1 MAFSRRHVSQYWLT
15 ALLSWGC
22 ALTVTGFQTSCTF
35 HAKSNRP
42 ASTCSLAG
50 TALLRGDIVRER
62 RQNAVMGLRAQFA
75 MPTLECVKNTRDL
88 ASVTGS
94 PVKAGR
100 AFRTSCVG
108 TASENDSCIIIENIK
123 TLIDLRSDREYQ
135 MDAEK
140 YNSTVW
146 ASYDEM
152 IYSVKK
158 SKSGRATALIPTR
171 AEGSIPRA
179 RHMLSVIDESIY
191 KRGVFKRMHPGK
203 KIKAAAYFAV
213 SYTRAKQ
220 YFIDYINR
228 AGLPLLNELILDYG
242 GPSIKACLDVLA
254 DRSNHPVAFYCT
266 AGKDR
271 TGLIAMLVLS
281 VLGVD
286 DEAIVSDYVLSD
298 SVYSDMKDKSAMVG
312 ALQQENLDPDTFL
325 RAPRSVMDSTM
336 KLLRKE
342 YGGPHKYLESIGFG
356 PADVLRLRAAL
367 CDE

>member
-1 MAFSRRHVSQYWLT
+1 VRGVSAQ
-15 ALLSWGC
+15 
-22 ALTVTGFQTSCTF
+22 
-35 HAKSNRP
+35 
-42 ASTCSLAG
+42 ASSLP
-50 TALLRGDIVRER
+50 
-62 RQNAVMGLRAQFA
+62 N
-75 MPTLECVKNTRDL
+75 LECVKNTRDL

-94 PVKAGR
+94 PVKPGR
-100 AFRTSCVG
+100 VFRTSCVG
-108 TASENDSCIIIENIK
+108 TASDNDSCVIVENIK
-123 TLIDLRSDREYQ
+123 TLIDLRSDKEYN
-135 MDAEK
+135 MDGEK

-146 ASYDEM
+146 ENYDDM

-158 SKSGRATALIPTR
+158 SKSGRAKALVAAK
-171 AEGSIPRA
+171 AEPSLPRA

-191 KRGVFKRMHPGK
+191 KRGVFKRMHAGK

-213 SYTRAKQ
+213 SYTRARK

-254 DRSNHPVAFYCT
+254 NKENHPVAFYCT

-281 VLGVD
+281 VLGVE
-286 DEAIVSDYVLSD
+286 DEAIISDYVLSD
-298 SVYSDMKDKSAMVG
+298 TVYADMADKSAMVG

-325 RAPRSVMDSTM
+325 RAPRSVMDSTIR
-336 KLLRKE
+336 LLNKE
-342 YGGPHKYLESIGFG
+342 YGGAHKYLESIGFG

-367 CDE
+367 CDDD

>member
-1 MAFSRRHVSQYWLT
+1 
-15 ALLSWGC
+15 
-22 ALTVTGFQTSCTF
+22 
-35 HAKSNRP
+35 
-42 ASTCSLAG
+42 
-50 TALLRGDIVRER
+50 
-62 RQNAVMGLRAQFA
+62 
-75 MPTLECVKNTRDL
+75 
-88 ASVTGS
+88 
-94 PVKAGR
+94 
-100 AFRTSCVG
+100 VG
-108 TASENDSCIIIENIK
+108 TANENDSCLIVENIK
-123 TLIDLRSDREYQ
+123 TLIDLRSDREYK

-140 YNSTVW
+140 YNSSVW
-146 ASYDEM
+146 ESYEDM

-158 SKSGRATALIPTR
+158 GKSGRAKALIPAVTM
-171 AEGSIPRA
+171 AETSIRT

-191 KRGVFKRMHPGK
+191 KRGVFKRMRTGK
-203 KIKAAAYFAV
+203 KIKAAVYFAV
-213 SYTRAKQ
+213 SYTRVRQ

-281 VLGVD
+281 VLEVD

-298 SVYSDMKDKSAMVG
+298 SVYADMKDKSAMVG

-325 RAPRSVMDSTM
+325 RAPRSVMDATM

-342 YGGPHKYLESIGFG
+342 YGGPYKYLESIGFG
-356 PADVLRLRAAL
+356 AADVVRLRAAL